1 MDTGPVAVLAD
12 GGEYGGDG
20 GGVNFIQFLTPTTVL
35 ILVVAVFVLLFV
47 LAVTAFV
54 VYRKL
59 KKRGLIEQGVMSL
72 KAQALPAGP
81 LRELN
86 DLRMRLN
93 RSVASTTRAVTAAS
107 ASGEDVTSLMAVA
120 RRLSGVATRLDR
132 DLMQL
137 ESEPE
142 VRSQQA
148 MLGPARD
155 RVQAVTAAA
164 GRVRTA
170 LLQESA
176 ALQEADAANVTADLD
191 EEVERLSAFTQAYR
205 ELGGGA
211 TRN

>member
-1 MDTGPVAVLAD
+1 MNTGATVVLAD

-20 GGVNFIQFLTPTTVL
+20 GVNWLQFLTPTTVL
-35 ILVVAVFVLLFV
+35 ILVVAAFALLFV

-59 KKRGLIEQGVMSL
+59 KRRGLFKQGIMSL
-72 KAQALPAGP
+72 KAQALPDGP
-81 LRELN
+81 ARELN

-93 RSVASTTRAVTAAS
+93 RSVASTTRAVASAS
-107 ASGEDVTSLMAVA
+107 ASGRDVASVQAVT
-120 RRLSGVATRLDR
+120 RRLSQVANGVDR
-132 DLMQL
+132 DLLQL
-137 ESEPE
+137 ESEPDT
-142 VRSQQA
+142 RSQQA

-155 RVQAVTAAA
+155 RVAAVTAAA

-191 EEVERLSAFTQAYR
+191 DEVSRLSAFTQAYR

-211 TRN
+211 TRS